1 MEAPKLDIKGNKKIL
16 LLVLALFVATILGV
30 FFMNNGQFSSNNL
43 LPTLD
48 SYTEP
53 EDVLEDGVDYKVI
66 LKTSVGDI
74 KIDLFENETPETVN
88 NIIFLIGKGYYE
100 DVTFHRVVKGFV
112 IQTGD
117 PTGTGSGDPG
127 YTVKDEIT
135 NREYE
140 AYSVGMANSGPNT
153 NGSQF
158 FITSGSITQG
168 NIDALNGGYT
178 LFGRVIEGFAVVDSI
193 ERVTVDGN
201 DKPVNDV
208 VIESIQILE
217 D

>member
-1 MEAPKLDIKGNKKIL
+1 MEAPKIDLKGNKKIL
-16 LLVLALFVATILGV
+16 LLLLALVVAIILGT
-30 FFMNNGQFSSNNL
+30 FLMNNGQFSSNNL
-43 LPTLD
+43 LPTTD
-48 SYTEP
+48 TYTKP
-53 EDVLEDGVDYKVI
+53 EDVLEEGIDYKIV
-66 LKTSVGDI
+66 LKTTAGDI
-74 KIDLFENETPETVN
+74 KIDLFEDETPITVN

-117 PTGTGSGDPG
+117 PTGTGSGNPG
-127 YTVKDEIT
+127 YSIKDEIT
-135 NREYE
+135 DREYE

-193 ERVTVDGN
+193 ERVAVDGN